1 MDQETKYEKI
11 LVRYY
16 SKVLEEEIVETLWT
30 ETIDKEKG
38 LYKIENIP
46 FYGPCFSSDD
56 IVFAEYDNDE
66 ECLTFRKVIE
76 FYGNSTVQVMIM
88 NDEINR
94 DDIRNIF
101 KNLNCESEALNEKYF
116 VLEIPLQINYKSVF
130 DKLIELQENEFI
142 AFAEPVLSEKHRD
155 ETR

>member
-46 FYGPCFSSDD
+46 F
-56 IVFAEYDNDE
+56 
-66 ECLTFRKVIE
+66 
-76 FYGNSTVQVMIM
+76 
-88 NDEINR
+88 
-94 DDIRNIF
+94 
-101 KNLNCESEALNEKYF
+101 
-116 VLEIPLQINYKSVF
+116 
-130 DKLIELQENEFI
+130 
-142 AFAEPVLSEKHRD
+142 
-155 ETR
+155 

>member
-46 FYGPCFSSDD
+46 FYGPCFSSDN

-76 FYGNSTVQVMIM
+76 FSGNSTVQVIIM

-101 KNLNCESEALNEKYF
+101 KNLKKMNLLLLQNLFYQKNIVMKPDNNLNN
-116 VLEIPLQINYKSVF
+116 IS
-130 DKLIELQENEFI
+130 
-142 AFAEPVLSEKHRD
+142 
-155 ETR
+155 